1 MIMSDRLRGKVAI
14 VTGAGRGIGK
24 GEAIALAAEGAR
36 VVVNDLGGSPNG
48 VGTSK
53 SPADEVV
60 EEIKKMGGEAVA
72 NYDSVATPEGGQAII
87 NNAVDHFGR
96 LDILVNNAGILRDK
110 MIFNMSEEDWDI
122 VIKVHLYGHF
132 YTTRYACPIF
142 RGQRSGRII
151 NTSST
156 SAFGITFGQSNYG
169 AAKEGIIGFTRTV
182 AKDMGKYG
190 VTCNALRPG
199 AASRLTLSD
208 EMRRVAKERGREDR
222 IKTME
227 ETMKPEDISPLV
239 VWLCSDDA
247 AHVNGRTFGI
257 RTGKISLYSE
267 PLEEKTLYK
276 DGSFTVDEL
285 YKIMPSSLAQDLIN
299 PAPPQQ

>member
-1 MIMSDRLRGKVAI
+1 MIMSDRLKGKVAI

-24 GEAIALAAEGAR
+24 GEAIALAEEGAR
-36 VVVNDLGGSPNG
+36 VVVNDLGGGPDG
-48 VGTSK
+48 AGTSK

-60 EEIKKMGGEAVA
+60 EDIKKMGGESVA
-72 NYDSVATPEGGQAII
+72 NYDSVATSE
-87 NNAVDHFGR
+87 GR

-110 MIFNMSEEDWDI
+110 MIFNMSEEEWDI

-142 RGQRSGRII
+142 REQRSGRII

-156 SAFGITFGQSNYG
+156 SAFGVTFGQSNYG
-169 AAKEGIIGFTRTV
+169 AAKEGIIGLTRTV

-222 IKTME
+222 IKAME
-227 ETMKPEDISPLV
+227 ESMKPEDIAPLV

-247 AHVNGRTFGI
+247 AHVNGRTFNV

-267 PLEEKTLYK
+267 PIEEKSLYK

-285 YKIMPSSLAQDLIN
+285 FNIMPSSLAQGLIN
-299 PAPPQQ
+299 PAPPQD